1 MKNVKLGE
9 HNSKL
14 RDIELLLSLF
24 SVSGVCSGSFR
35 CPCFLGDGTAMG
47 QFSQGL
53 WAGGLCGRDEDSQCS
68 LPGQTLG
75 HTAIHTPPSRA
86 ERFVTKSV
94 SLSRETSGLASQLFP
109 TQELQVAGSRCQL
122 TRGPQKQQREVN
134 I

>member
-1 MKNVKLGE
+1 MCVQGPLGAPVSWE
-9 HNSKL
+9 MAQQWGSSR
-14 RDIELLLSLF
+14 RDCGL
-24 SVSGVCSGSFR
+24 GV
-35 CPCFLGDGTAMG
+35 
-47 QFSQGL
+47 
-53 WAGGLCGRDEDSQCS
+53 CGRDEDSQCS

-75 HTAIHTPPSRA
+75 HTAIHSPPSRA

-109 TQELQVAGSRCQL
+109 PQELQVAGSRCQL